1 MFSKD
6 IKPTSTQREAKCSDS
21 AAELV
26 LTGSP
31 HADAVHGWPAPAS
44 SELGAHTPTQR
55 MDRSG
60 PSVAKQHPQVRAL
73 PSAQLISYTHLSA
86 TQHMCRTQT
95 VTW

>member
-1 MFSKD
+1 MMEANLHTKM
-6 IKPTSTQREAKCSDS
+6 KAREAKCSDS